1 VFKQWVFLIVLALSG
16 AVQAEDNNWQINLKE
31 ADIGAFISQVADI
44 TGKSFVVDPRV
55 KGKVN
60 VLSSAPMDKDG
71 VYELFLSVLQVQG
84 YSAVPAGDVVLIVQQ
99 NDVKQ
104 AGRDLDD
111 KAGKNSQ
118 EMLTKVIMI
127 RNTPALDLVPIL
139 RPLVAKYGHLAG
151 VKSANALIISDH
163 AANINRIEQIIDR
176 LDKSGSEELEVVQL
190 KEAWVGNV
198 VTMLQNLDP
207 SKVSQGGGASANA
220 ENTAGS
226 IRVVADERSNR
237 LIIKGEKSARE
248 RIRKLIEELDQ
259 PSYFSGAAKVIRL
272 QYADATK
279 LAEMLKNLM
288 TEGNNNAAKEE
299 QQVKGSAGIYA
310 DEDLNA
316 LVVRAEPSVMKEIEE
331 LVASL
336 DVRRAQVLIESAIVE
351 INGDINDAL
360 GLQWLFGDLDN
371 PVAVTNFSD
380 AGSSIASV
388 AGAVATA
395 QGGSSSSSA
404 SAIGNVISNGLT
416 VGAYSE
422 IDGAVSF
429 ATILQAI
436 KSNTHTNM
444 LSTPSIMTLD
454 NQEAEIVVGQNVPFR
469 TGSTASSTNT
479 NPFTTIEREDVGIT
493 LKVKPHIHDG
503 EAIRLEVEATAESVS
518 STTVAG
524 SADLITNKRS
534 IKTMILSDDKETIVL
549 GGLIRDD
556 VTETESKVPLLGD
569 IPILG
574 WLFKSKSTSHTKNNM
589 MVFLRPT
596 IVDNPGKAKDLTH
609 DKFNGIWEFS
619 VSDKLGAEDVSK
631 RLNLLFEGL
640 PLNRK
645 ADD

>member
-1 VFKQWVFLIVLALSG
+1 MSVLKQWAFLVLLALSA
-16 AVQAEDNNWQINLKE
+16 AVQAQDSWQINLKE

-60 VLSSAPMDKDG
+60 VLSSDAMDKDG

-84 YSAVPAGDVVLIVQQ
+84 YVAVPAGDVTLIVQQ

-104 AGRDLDD
+104 QGRDLDEELSS
-111 KAGKNSQ
+111 KSQ
-118 EMLTKVIMI
+118 ELLTKVIMI
-127 RNTPALDLVPIL
+127 KNTPALDLVPIL

-163 AANINRIEQIIDR
+163 SNNIHRIEQIIDR
-176 LDKSGSEELEVVQL
+176 LDKSGSEELEVIQL

-207 SKVSQGGGASANA
+207 SKVSQGAAANGS

-259 PSYFSGAAKVIRL
+259 PSYFTGSAKVIRL
-272 QYADATK
+272 QYADAAK
-279 LAEMLKNLM
+279 MAELLKNLLSD
-288 TEGNNNAAKEE
+288 TSSSAAEKDAA
-299 QQVKGSAGIYA
+299 QTKGKAGIHA
-310 DEDLNA
+310 DEELNA
-316 LVVRAEPSVMKEIEE
+316 LVVRAEPSLMKEIEE
-331 LVASL
+331 LVSAL

-351 INGDINDAL
+351 ATGDISDAL
-360 GLQWLFGDLDN
+360 GIQWAVGDLDN
-371 PVAVTNFSD
+371 PVAGTNFSN
-380 AGSSIASV
+380 AGPSLGTIATSV
-388 AGAVATA
+388 ASGDVSGALASGLTLGGYSESNGAVDF
-395 QGGSSSSSA
+395 G
-404 SAIGNVISNGLT
+404 V
-416 VGAYSE
+416 V
-422 IDGAVSF
+422 
-429 ATILQAI
+429 LQALQ
-436 KSNTHTNM
+436 SNSKTNL

-469 TGSTASSTNT
+469 TGSTASSSNS
-479 NPFTTIEREDVGIT
+479 NPFTTITREDVGIT

-503 EAIRLEVEATAESVS
+503 QAIRLEVEATAESVA
-518 STTVAG
+518 STTVDG

-534 IKTMILSDDKETIVL
+534 IKTMILSEDKETIVL

-556 VTETESKVPLLGD
+556 VIETESKVPLLGD
-569 IPILG
+569 IPLLG
-574 WLFKSKSTSHTKNNM
+574 WLFKSKSVSKVKSNL

-596 IVDNPGKAKDLTH
+596 IVTQTGTARQLTQE
-609 DKFNGIWEFS
+609 KFNGIWEFT
-619 VSDKLGAEDVSK
+619 VSDKLGVDQVNERMESLFKGFPLKAAED
-631 RLNLLFEGL
+631 
-640 PLNRK
+640 
-645 ADD
+645 